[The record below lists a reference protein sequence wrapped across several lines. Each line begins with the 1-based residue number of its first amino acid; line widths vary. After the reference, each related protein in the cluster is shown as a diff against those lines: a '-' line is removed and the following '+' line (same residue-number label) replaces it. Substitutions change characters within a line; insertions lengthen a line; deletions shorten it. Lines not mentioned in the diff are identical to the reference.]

1 MIPRSN
7 GDEDRLTASA
17 SFESSFMREC
27 IFCHS
32 CVLSLE
38 SLAHPVAR
46 VLRYVLRAVF
56 AEDCELRSTMQQFCL
71 RYSLF
76 SCTAEPESTELKLFQ
91 PIMAN
96 ATYEEDVVNNAVRSE
111 ISNNIVNLKANVC
124 PMTIRLAWHASG
136 TYNKD
141 DTSEKKGGSDGAT
154 MRFEP
159 EMTDGANAGLD
170 FMMKILKPVKK
181 RFPSM
186 SYADLWVVAGCQAI
200 KLMGGPDV
208 PVKYGRTDM
217 ESNSAC
223 PMNGRLPDAGLGSEH
238 LREVFYRMGFDDK
251 DIVALS
257 GAVRVI
263 VIYNV
268 IGWLLCSVSSDQ
280 FDFDTLSCHNYYQQS
295 IQLDPVTRIVLD
307 LVDHGHPILLPLITL
322 TSKTCLKL
330 LGQKRN
336 GTAQNSS
343 QIPLAI

>member
-1 MIPRSN
+1 
-7 GDEDRLTASA
+7 
-17 SFESSFMREC
+17 
-27 IFCHS
+27 
-32 CVLSLE
+32 
-38 SLAHPVAR
+38 
-46 VLRYVLRAVF
+46 
-56 AEDCELRSTMQQFCL
+56 
-71 RYSLF
+71 
-76 SCTAEPESTELKLFQ
+76 
-91 PIMAN
+91 MAN